1 MIFSRIP
8 YLLHPGYHRETIF
21 PLLFLLYINN
31 ISSVLKHTKIL
42 LFADDAKIFKTI
54 HSVSDA
60 LALQFDFDV
69 FSVWCTKN
77 GMELNINK
85 CSIISFSQKKKHFGL

>member
-1 MIFSRIP
+1 LTFFP
-8 YLLHPGYHRETIF
+8 YHI
-21 PLLFLLYINN
+21 

-42 LFADDAKIFKTI
+42 LFADEAKIFKTI

-60 LALQFDFDV
+60 LELQSDLDV
-69 FSVWCTKN
+69 FSDWCTKN

-85 CSIISFSQKKKHFGL
+85 CSIISFSLKKKTCWTLITNF